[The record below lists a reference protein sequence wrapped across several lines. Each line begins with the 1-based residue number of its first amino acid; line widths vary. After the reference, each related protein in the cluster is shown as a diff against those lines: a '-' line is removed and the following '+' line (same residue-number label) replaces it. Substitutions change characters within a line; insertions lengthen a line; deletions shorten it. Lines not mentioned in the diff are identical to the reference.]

1 MIRSQR
7 DSHALLIVALLL
19 AGGQVTAQVP
29 PPTVLVTIPTA
40 GTLARGEY
48 EIELLMQRG
57 GGILGRLAVGFSDRF
72 TIGMSY
78 GVSNFI
84 GDDTLGLNRLMPEAQ
99 LKFRL
104 YDETVTMPAI
114 TIGFDSQGR
123 GDFWEQEI
131 SKDTTG
137 EITID
142 MARYD
147 VKAIGAYLVVSKNW
161 NVLGNFGS
169 HMGISKNFIEQD
181 EDDDFNFFF
190 GFDKELSPSVVVF
203 VEFNAALD
211 DNNNDD
217 SNIQLLNLTVGEGKG
232 YLNAGLRLTMAP
244 GLYMEFDFNDI
255 LVNKSTVSSF
265 SRELKVN
272 FLTYF

>member
-19 AGGQVTAQVP
+19 AGGQAAAQVP

>member
-1 MIRSQR
+1 MIKSLR
-7 DSHALLIVALLL
+7 DSRALLIMILLL
-19 AGGQVTAQVP
+19 AGGQATAQVP

-84 GDDTLGLNRLMPEAQ
+84 GDDMLGLNRLMPEAQ
-99 LKFRL
+99 LKYRL
-104 YDETVTMPAI
+104 YDETVTIPAI
-114 TIGFDSQGR
+114 TIGLDSQGR
-123 GDFWEQEI
+123 GDFWEQKI

-147 VKAIGAYLVVSKNW
+147 VKAIGAYVVLSKNW
-161 NVLGNFGS
+161 DVLGNFGS
-169 HMGISKNFIEQD
+169 HVGISKNLTEQD

-190 GFDKELSPSVVVF
+190 GFDKELSPSVIVF

-211 DNNNDD
+211 DNKIDD
-217 SNIQLLNLTVGEGKG
+217 ADIQLHNLTVGQGAG

-255 LVNKSTVSSF
+255 LVNKSTVSRF

>member
-1 MIRSQR
+1 MIRSHR
-7 DSHALLIVALLL
+7 DSRALLIMALLL
-19 AGGQVTAQVP
+19 AGGQAAAQVP

>member
-1 MIRSQR
+1 M
-7 DSHALLIVALLL
+7 ALLL
-19 AGGQVTAQVP
+19 AGGQAAAQVP